1 MTDVNRLR
9 LQEAWQQCERHLH
22 HLTHALTALRPRLP
36 MTAAALATLSDEA
49 VQDWDQFILR
59 FTKLQDT
66 MGSKLYPAVL
76 AHLQEPYDD
85 RPMLDKLNRLER
97 LGYLSSVADWQSL
110 RVIRNGFAH
119 DYPDDDALKAA
130 VLNQAV
136 EAVPV
141 LVDLLG
147 RIQPVVAGNPARGIE
162 R

>member
-22 HLTHALTALRPRLP
+22 HLTHALTTLRPRLP
-36 MTAAALATLSDEA
+36 MTAAALAALSDEA

-66 MGSKLYPAVL
+66 MGGKLYPAVL
-76 AHLQEPYDD
+76 
-85 RPMLDKLNRLER
+85 
-97 LGYLSSVADWQSL
+97 
-110 RVIRNGFAH
+110 
-119 DYPDDDALKAA
+119 
-130 VLNQAV
+130 NQAA

-141 LVDLLG
+141 LLGLLG
-147 RIQPVVAGNPARGIE
+147 RIQPVVVGNPARGIE